1 MQVRISW
8 NHIATGC
15 LVGLMGASVGA
26 GEVAAQEAKTL
37 DDADWVAEFD
47 RGGTEWGP
55 MVGDAGD
62 VNGDGFADVIVGSAF
77 YKTDAGGEGR
87 ALVFHGSESGLE
99 TDPSWTVES
108 DAEGSYLGE
117 AVSGAG
123 DVNAD
128 GFDDVLVAAPST
140 DDSGRVYLY
149 LGSEDGLQTSPA
161 WTAESTQESTTY
173 GKSLSRAGDVNGD
186 GYDDVII
193 GDPFYDGDFQN
204 SGRAHVYL
212 GSEDGLQADPVWI
225 GDPGAN
231 KTAFF
236 GWSVSAAG
244 DVNGDGYD
252 DVIIGES
259 RYTNEQEREGRA
271 HVFYGSAN
279 GVQETAAW
287 TSESDLE
294 EVEYGRSVSGAGDV
308 NGDGFDDII
317 VGARLVGDSWEGE
330 AYLFYGSDNG
340 LAEEAGWTAPYEES
354 GARLGSS
361 VSRAGDLDADGYADV
376 VIGAPSFTDGDTLAV
391 GKILVYRGSESGLA
405 DTHAWS
411 ARAHVAHTKFGWSA
425 TGAGDVNGDG
435 ADDIIAAARVYPEE
449 TDTSEGAYAFYSEP
463 PQEPEPGADAGT
475 GDDVDAGD
483 AGADATTRDSGA
495 GESSGCG
502 CSSTSGP
509 QGAGAAVL
517 LFALLGFV
525 RLRRR

>member
-1 MQVRISW
+1 MSGG
-8 NHIATGC
+8 TDG
-15 LVGLMGASVGA
+15 GSVGT
-26 GEVAAQEAKTL
+26 GEASAQEAKTL
-37 DDADWVAEFD
+37 ADADWVAEFD

-55 MVGDAGD
+55 MVSDAGD

-77 YKTDAGGEGR
+77 YQTDAGGEGR

-99 TDPSWTVES
+99 ASPSWTVDS
-108 DAEGSYLGE
+108 DTEGSYLGQ

-128 GFDDVLVAAPST
+128 GFDDVLVAAPSK
-140 DDSGRVYLY
+140 DDSGQVYLY
-149 LGSEDGLQTSPA
+149 LGSETGLQTSPA
-161 WTAESTQESTTY
+161 WTAESTQEHTTY
-173 GKSLSRAGDVNGD
+173 GKSVSRAGDVNGD
-186 GYDDVII
+186 GYDDVIV

-252 DVIIGES
+252 DIVIGES
-259 RYTNEQEREGRA
+259 RYSNEQEREGRA
-271 HVFYGSAN
+271 HVFYGSAS

-287 TSESDLE
+287 TTESDLE

-317 VGARLVGDSWEGE
+317 AS
-330 AYLFYGSDNG
+330 
-340 LAEEAGWTAPYEES
+340 
-354 GARLGSS
+354 
-361 VSRAGDLDADGYADV
+361 
-376 VIGAPSFTDGDTLAV
+376 
-391 GKILVYRGSESGLA
+391 
-405 DTHAWS
+405 
-411 ARAHVAHTKFGWSA
+411 
-425 TGAGDVNGDG
+425 
-435 ADDIIAAARVYPEE
+435 ARVYPDEDD
-449 TDTSEGAYAFYSEP
+449 DTSEGAYAFYSEP
-463 PQEPEPGADAGT
+463 PEAPEPGSDAGT

-483 AGADATTRDSGA
+483 AGADTTTRGSGA
-495 GESSGCG
+495 RASSGCG
-502 CSSTSGP
+502 CSSAGAP
-509 QGAGAAVL
+509 QDAGAAIL
-517 LFALLGFV
+517 LFALLGFI